1 MSKKKGETTVAANDA
16 GRAAEPHSTAAPDS
30 TRCEPSPTVWLLGGF
45 LLLYVPFLLVPV
57 FFNKEHVMGEVC
69 PVARVTYVGMDLGE
83 ILQFSRA
90 WAVEHKSPY
99 ILTNTYPPLETLFF
113 VPFLYVSF
121 PVAYYLL
128 TLASTGCFLLITWLL
143 PVLAEPRRALTAP
156 TVFFVTTGL
165 FSHGLLFELERGQ
178 FNLIA
183 MALCWSG
190 VYLFHVHR
198 RLRIPACVLFSLSVQ
213 LKVYP
218 AIFVLLLVDNWRDW
232 KANLRRLGLI
242 AAGNFLCLFVLG
254 LGPFVEFV
262 SRTVKKV
269 SDPPI
274 WPGNHSIHS
283 YATLTGEW
291 LGVPAW
297 VISAPLLAATL
308 GLLAALVVLA
318 YVRRREGFHPHL
330 LVGCTAAALLIP
342 SLSNDYTL
350 SFLPAALALYFSCT
364 KPPAAAKDNPARALY
379 WNIWIV
385 LIALAYA
392 STVFS
397 VFHKVSVC
405 RVPLLFMATPALVL
419 ILAAATALFVM
430 EGKRAANPNS

>member
-1 MSKKKGETTVAANDA
+1 MGRTVKGK
-16 GRAAEPHSTAAPDS
+16 STAEAGVPLPPDPQEAVPA
-30 TRCEPSPTVWLLGGF
+30 RELSPTVWLLTGF
-45 LLLYVPFLLVPV
+45 LLLYLPFLLVPV
-57 FFNKEHVMGEVC
+57 FLNKDHVMGEVC
-69 PVARVTYVGMDLGE
+69 PVARVTFVGMDLGE
-83 ILQFSRA
+83 ILQFCRA

-99 ILTNTYPPLETLFF
+99 ILTNTYPPLQTLFF
-113 VPFLYVSF
+113 TPFLYVRF
-121 PVAYYLL
+121 PVAYYIL
-128 TLASTGCFLLITWLL
+128 TLASAGCYLLITWLL
-143 PVLAEPRRALTAP
+143 PVLAERRRLLTAP

-183 MALCWSG
+183 MASCWGAVS
-190 VYLFHVHR
+190 LFHFHR
-198 RLRIPACVLFSLSVQ
+198 RLRILAYLLFSLSVQ

-254 LGPFVEFV
+254 FAAFVEFV

-274 WPGNHSIHS
+274 WPGNHSIYS
-283 YATLTGEW
+283 YAALVSES
-291 LGVPAW
+291 LGMPSWA
-297 VISAPLLAATL
+297 ISAPLFAATL
-308 GLLAALVVLA
+308 GLLAALVVFA
-318 YVRRREGFHPHL
+318 YVRRLEGFHPHL

-350 SFLPAALALYFSCT
+350 SFLPAALALFFSCT
-364 KPPAAAKDNPARALY
+364 KPPAAANGNPKAALY
-379 WNIWIV
+379 WKIWV
-385 LIALAYA
+385 FLIALAYA
-392 STVFS
+392 STHFS
-397 VFHKVSVC
+397 VFHKISVC

-419 ILAAATALFVM
+419 ILAAAAALFVM
-430 EGKRAANPNS
+430 EGKHAGNSTS